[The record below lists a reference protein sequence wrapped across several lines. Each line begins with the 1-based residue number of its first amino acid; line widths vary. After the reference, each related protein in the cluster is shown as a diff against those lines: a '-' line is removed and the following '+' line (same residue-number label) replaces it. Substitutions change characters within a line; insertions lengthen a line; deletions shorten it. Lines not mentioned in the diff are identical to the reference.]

1 MGEGVIV
8 SIVVPTLNEEKYL
21 PRLLESLNWQTV
33 TDFEVIV
40 ADAASQD
47 GTLEVVRQWDCVL
60 APGGRPAQGRNH
72 GAGLAQGQYLLFL
85 DADVT
90 VPPTFIEDL
99 LGNME
104 QKQLAVA
111 SGFIIPDSRRPV
123 DHVLL
128 FLSNWYHFLLQL
140 VSPHASGFYIA
151 ARKTLHDR
159 IGGFNEEVWMAEDHD
174 YVVRAARHGKFRYL
188 RHPRVRFSTRRF
200 DKEGRARLLW
210 KFFVMEMYRAFFT
223 EIRRENVHYEFGKF

>member
-1 MGEGVIV
+1 MGEGVTV

-21 PRLLESLNWQTV
+21 PRLLESLNWQTR

-40 ADAASQD
+40 ADAASAD
-47 GTLEVVRQWDCVL
+47 GTLEVAQQWNCRL
-60 APGGRPAQGRNH
+60 APGGRPAQGRNQ
-72 GAGLAQGQYLLFL
+72 GARLAQGQYLLFL

-90 VPPTFIEDL
+90 VPPSFIEDL
-99 LGNME
+99 LAKME
-104 QKQLAVA
+104 LKQLAVA
-111 SGFIIPDSRRPV
+111 SGFIIPDSRRLV

-128 FLSNWYHFLLQL
+128 FLSNWYHFVLQL

-188 RHPRVRFSTRRF
+188 RHPRVHFSTRRF
-200 DKEGRARLLW
+200 DKEGRARLIW
-210 KFFVMEMYRAFFT
+210 RFFVMEIYRAFFK
-223 EIRRENVHYEFGKF
+223 EIRKKIVDYDFGKF